1 MVTEEKK
8 LYVKLTPIAAAVS
21 FALLSGCSI
30 IHPLRAPADLPV
42 LPAVFDSS
50 VTPKDGQGACEY
62 AGCMERAIAYGDSW
76 RRHYYDE
83 AAHTQLWRNAM
94 LVPLIPITAI
104 SLYRH
109 TYFDNSKKL
118 VGGYAAAGGAM
129 YAMAQYFGLPPQQT
143 TYLTASHTLSC
154 TLLNARSV
162 LVRKSEFDELEAL
175 IKKLTGALP
184 DLQQK
189 YGEVVI
195 AVGLVPDKEV
205 AKEIRIKILG
215 PMRKQVAFY
224 ENLHARAIGLRNDN
238 RTSGEVLRRKVDL
251 ITAET
256 ATQLTTNFPAPEKI
270 LALIGDFQGAAD
282 KIGIGAFP
290 AAVTPP
296 TATANSATSGGT
308 SGNTGAGGIGA
319 GAGTGGAAT
328 LDVVPPAFNGI
339 SVPLTY
345 QLNSVPGLLSTP
357 DTHAA
362 AKTFSS
368 LVDKKIKLQG
378 LSISDAE
385 LTKLAVLATKDIKDP
400 QKSEEF
406 QKKVPEI
413 TKKVIVKKRSQVA
426 AKPTPPTVTGTIFDQ
441 LLVALKVA
449 KTIELHATSG
459 TVLDFKGT
467 FTRPATPE
475 ETDAAKQKEKA
486 ANKHSDEIKRAVA
499 KFAHDKAEAAYEEMK
514 KIRIPAENVYHHL
527 RGILATKAT
536 VLKDCKPDAEKEP
549 PPFTISPE
557 VTDISLV
564 KDKPTE
570 FTVSND
576 KKIPKVTI
584 SGKNTDKI
592 KHEVKLKGE
601 DFVVVVTATAVIPD
615 GEEAIL
621 TVTDF
626 TGKRKFEIKMDASA
640 PK

>member
-1 MVTEEKK
+1 MVTAEKK

-21 FALLSGCSI
+21 LALLSGCSI
-30 IHPLRAPADLPV
+30 IHPLRAPADLPA

-50 VTPKDGQGACEY
+50 ATPKDGQGECEY

-83 AAHTQLWRNAM
+83 AARTQLWRNAM

-109 TYFDNSKKL
+109 TYFENSKKL

-162 LVRKSEFDELEAL
+162 LVRKSEFDQLEEL
-175 IKKLTGALP
+175 IKTLTDALP
-184 DLQQK
+184 YLQQK

-195 AVGLVPDKEV
+195 AVGLEPDEEV

-224 ENLHARAIGLRNDN
+224 ENLHARAIALRNDN

-256 ATQLTTNFPAPEKI
+256 ATQLTAKFPEPEKI
-270 LALIGDFQGAAD
+270 LALIGDFQGLAD

-290 AAVTPP
+290 ATVTAPVTPAVP
-296 TATANSATSGGT
+296 IVPTPTNFEVVAAIEEKATKILKNHVAPRELSKTVTEFKTAVGLQHQKSLQPGANIDIELDTISVTATKGIADATKRVQ
-308 SGNTGAGGIGA
+308 AQK
-319 GAGTGGAAT
+319 
-328 LDVVPPAFNGI
+328 D
-339 SVPLTY
+339 LTE
-345 QLNSVPGLLSTP
+345 
-357 DTHAA
+357 A
-362 AKTFSS
+362 AKQAIDGGDTEPKA
-368 LVDKKIKLQG
+368 VNVKPKAVEPKIKPTTSTMQG
-378 LSISDAE
+378 
-385 LTKLAVLATKDIKDP
+385 
-400 QKSEEF
+400 
-406 QKKVPEI
+406 
-413 TKKVIVKKRSQVA
+413 
-426 AKPTPPTVTGTIFDQ
+426 TVFDQ
-441 LLVALKVA
+441 LLLALKGA
-449 KTIELHATSG
+449 NTIELHATSG
-459 TVLDFKGT
+459 KVLDFKGT
-467 FTRPATPE
+467 FTRPATTE
-475 ETDAAKQKEKA
+475 EQADALKVAKAASKHATAIQRKVEKFANDKADAAYKA
-486 ANKHSDEIKRAVA
+486 MGKV
-499 KFAHDKAEAAYEEMK
+499 
-514 KIRIPAENVYHHL
+514 RIPAENVYHHL

-536 VLKDCKPDAEKEP
+536 VLRDCKPDAEKEP

-584 SGKNTDKI
+584 GGKNTDKI
-592 KHEVKLKGE
+592 KHEIKLKGD
-601 DFVVVVTATAVIPD
+601 DFVVVVTATAAIPD